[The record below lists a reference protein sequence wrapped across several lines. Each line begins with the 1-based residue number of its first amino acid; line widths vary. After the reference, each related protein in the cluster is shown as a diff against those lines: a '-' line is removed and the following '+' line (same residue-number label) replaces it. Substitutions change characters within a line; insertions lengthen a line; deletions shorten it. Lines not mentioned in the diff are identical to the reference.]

1 MACLA
6 ASERGR
12 RVIELVVFPCQEEV
26 GRVRRPREHVG
37 AEIAPMKH
45 VYLGAPVRD
54 TKQYETPE
62 LEKWPRK
69 DKNKTDVERQAAAF
83 LVRGS

>member
-1 MACLA
+1 
-6 ASERGR
+6 
-12 RVIELVVFPCQEEV
+12 
-26 GRVRRPREHVG
+26 
-37 AEIAPMKH
+37 MKH